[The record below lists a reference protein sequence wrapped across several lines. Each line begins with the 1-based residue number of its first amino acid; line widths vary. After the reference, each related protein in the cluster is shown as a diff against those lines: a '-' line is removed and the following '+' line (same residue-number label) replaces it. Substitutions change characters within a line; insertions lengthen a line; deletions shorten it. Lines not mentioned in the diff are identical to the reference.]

1 VSTIKSWW
9 LILAFV
15 SGIAIAMMAEELRLN
30 WRDNRLELS
39 APRVH
44 FLGGKP
50 LELLHNAAKVPFNFN
65 VTLWSGSK
73 NHIYARSFDRFV
85 ISYDLWEEKFK
96 VVKTQSPVATVE
108 HLTAEAAE
116 RWCQDQMAVPL
127 PGVSGSEP
135 LWIRLE
141 IRAEDG
147 KDGGVFGRGGRG
159 SVSDAGISLSSLIEI
174 FSRPAQQQ
182 SHWGP
187 YEVGPFTID
196 ELKRVDR
203 NARRGS

>member
-1 VSTIKSWW
+1 MRAIKSWW

-15 SGIAIAMMAEELRLN
+15 GGIAFAMMAEELRLN
-30 WRDNRLELS
+30 WRNNRLELS

-44 FLGGKP
+44 FLAGKP
-50 LELLHNAAKVPFNFN
+50 LDLLHNAAQVPFDFN
-65 VTLWSGSK
+65 VTLWSG
-73 NHIYARSFDRFV
+73 NRTHIYAQKFDRFV

-96 VVKTQSPVATVE
+96 VVKTQSPVAQADK
-108 HLTAEAAE
+108 LTMAAAE
-116 RWCQDQMAVPL
+116 DWCKDHMSMEL
-127 PGVSGSEP
+127 PGISDSEP
-135 LWIRLE
+135 LWIKLE

-147 KDGGVFGRGGRG
+147 KDRGLFGRGGRG

-187 YEVGPFTID
+187 YDVGPFTIS
-196 ELKRVDR
+196 ELKRSIH
-203 NARRGS
+203 RGS